1 MSNSWNPLINTSEN
15 NGFYDHKQL
24 LIMYWNWLWHLC
36 AVKYKIIYRSE
47 NPPEHGGTY
56 SAYSFA
62 FRGTPLPDISVVV
75 ELVESCI
82 YVLIDCQASA
92 PSCPPTQ
99 HAPAPKAAATITART
114 AFSTAPGGRLK
125 WAGAMHANMATVTVR
140 VNKMETAVLMATI
153 WPNLAKGTMTQKKRG
168 IVEITVVT
176 ALDTMAT
183 PTWFTASRVRLCLSA
198 AGPCK
203 HNAVY

>member
-1 MSNSWNPLINTSEN
+1 MEGHTVLTVLHSPLNTSA
-15 NGFYDHKQL
+15 
-24 LIMYWNWLWHLC
+24 WHQ
-36 AVKYKIIYRSE
+36 R
-47 NPPEHGGTY
+47 
-56 SAYSFA
+56 
-62 FRGTPLPDISVVV
+62 
-75 ELVESCI
+75 ELVQSCI
-82 YVLIDCQASA
+82 YVLTDCQASA

-99 HAPAPKAAATITART
+99 HTLAPKAAAAITART
-114 AFSTAPGGRLK
+114 AFSTALGGLLK

-183 PTWFTASRVRLCLSA
+183 PTWFTASKVRLCLSA

-203 HNAVY
+203 HNAV